1 LVFINEVYDNTGTM
15 LESVEIA
22 GYAGIDLTGWSFIP
36 YNGTG
41 GVKVT
46 RQ

>member
-1 LVFINEVYDNTGTM
+1 MKFTTIQERCWR
-15 LESVEIA
+15 SVEIA